1 MKTAILERTSSEELK
16 RAFGI
21 KSYDEVLSGLATSRE
36 QAKSGKLM
44 AADDAIKGLRAKY
57 GL

>member
-21 KSYDEVLSGLATSRE
+21 KSYDEVLSDLATSRE